1 MRTAR
6 AAIRAPERAYL
17 ALGAA
22 LTLLSA
28 LWAVENGALL
38 SLGLLLG
45 VLAFMLLLVG
55 FVTAPHAA
63 VAFTISF
70 FTLLPMLKTLVTPQ
84 LGPTKDI
91 MIGAATLAAGIGFL
105 QRKQLR
111 AQRPL
116 DQVLILTTLI
126 FMGLYVVDIG
136 APLSGRGRFEIEWFH
151 GVRLVWEP
159 LLLLLFGLSVRDPR
173 RTLRWALTAV
183 IAVAFGAALYGLV
196 QQALGA
202 PRLVA
207 LGYSYG
213 HEVRT
218 TLGGRLRSFGTLDQ
232 AFDYAAVLAF
242 GLTGV
247 LLWARRGVA
256 ATTVGTVL
264 VAGLAVSYV
273 RGAAISVVSLLAL
286 VLARKGYTAT
296 AVLLLAAVAAS
307 AIAFVLAAT
316 RPTPGRVVQAG
327 PSIYLTLNGRTRSWR
342 EALGEPKSWAFGRGV
357 GVYGT
362 AAERAT
368 HSLTT
373 PTTRTTKAPTLAA
386 DSGYLATLSD
396 VGLIGLAVLL
406 MLFGRILVLLRRAV
420 AAGERLG
427 WVGIGLVT
435 VMLLDAALRS
445 SFTGFPTASI
455 LFLLVGLTV
464 AATSRE
470 GSRTEAVAAR
480 RRRARS

>member
-6 AAIRAPERAYL
+6 TAILAPDGAYI
-17 ALGAA
+17 ALGGA
-22 LTLLSA
+22 LTLLGS
-28 LWAVENGALL
+28 LWAAENGGLV

-63 VAFTISF
+63 IAFTIPY
-70 FTLLPMLKTLVTPQ
+70 FTVLPMLKTLVTPQ

-91 MIGAATLAAGIGFL
+91 MIGAAALAAGISFL
-105 QRKQLR
+105 QRKRLR
-111 AQRPL
+111 RERPL
-116 DQVLILTTLI
+116 DQVLVLTTLL
-126 FMGLYVVDIG
+126 FMGLYLVDIG
-136 APLSGRGRFEIEWFH
+136 APLSGRGRFELEWFH
-151 GVRLVWEP
+151 GVRIVWEP

-183 IAVAFGAALYGLV
+183 IAAAFGAALYGLV
-196 QQALGA
+196 QQVLGP
-202 PRLVA
+202 PRLVS

-213 HEVRT
+213 HQVRT
-218 TLGGRLRSFGTLDQ
+218 TLGGRLRSFGTLDE

-242 GLTGV
+242 GLAGI
-247 LLWARRGVA
+247 LLWARRGAVT
-256 ATTVGTVL
+256 ATAGTVL
-264 VAGLAVSYV
+264 AAGLAVSYV

-296 AVLLLAAVAAS
+296 AVLLLGAVAAS

-362 AAERAT
+362 AAQRAAHKT
-368 HSLTT
+368 GAPT
-373 PTTRTTKAPTLAA
+373 PAGRKAPTLAA
-386 DSGYLATLSD
+386 DSGYLATLAD

-406 MLFGRILVLLRRAV
+406 TLFGRILVLFRRAI
-420 AAGERLG
+420 AAGEQLG
-427 WVGIGLVT
+427 WVGIGLVI
-435 VMLLDAALRS
+435 VMLADAALRS
-445 SFTGFPTASI
+445 SLTGFPTASI

-464 AATSRE
+464 AATGRGVSP
-470 GSRTEAVAAR
+470 SKAVAAPR
-480 RRRARS
+480 PRPRA